1 MKKFAIVAG
10 LALMVGS
17 TGALAHGDKP
27 GYLTSATTNT
37 VVTTLAGECWTT
49 PNSTVSFDTPA
60 ECGGEAMAKA
70 EAAPKYMTEESV
82 KTYALYFDF
91 DSTVVG
97 RVSNIVEH
105 IGTLTNLKSVNLVGH
120 ADPIGS
126 SAYNMDLSQRRADA
140 VAAKLIDSGVAA
152 DKIATSA
159 MGENVPVANC
169 TGTGAQLIACL
180 RPDRRVDVKVTGEK
194 GKIVYE

>member
-1 MKKFAIVAG
+1 MKKFAIAAG

-27 GYLTSATTNT
+27 GYATHATDGYVITNG
-37 VVTTLAGECWTT
+37 AGDCWKT
-49 PNSTVSFDTPA
+49 PNWTADFVAP
-60 ECGGEAMAKA
+60 ECGGMMAAEKPPTYVT
-70 EAAPKYMTEESV
+70 EAAE

-97 RVSNIVEH
+97 RVSNVVEY
-105 IGTLTNLKSVNLVGH
+105 IGTLTTLDSVDLVGH
-120 ADPIGS
+120 ADAIGD
-126 SAYNMDLSQRRADA
+126 AGYNMNLSQRRANA
-140 VAAKLIDSGVAA
+140 VADKMVEAGVDAG
-152 DKIATSA
+152 KIMISA
-159 MGENVPVANC
+159 MGEDAPVANC

-180 RPDRRVDVKVTGEK
+180 RPDRRVDVKVSGSI